1 MERKLNAA
9 DLMICNEIEP
19 MCIAGI
25 FGGLDSGVTESADSI
40 FLESACFNPTSVR
53 RTARRHGLNTDSS
66 FRFER
71 GVDPNGCMYALKLAA
86 LMVKELAG
94 GEICGEPVDIYPSP
108 VAPYPVELSY
118 DEITCL
124 LGIEIPAETV
134 DSILASLEIEIT
146 GRSADGKTL
155 SLAVPTYRV
164 DVRRPCDII
173 EDLLRIYGY
182 NNVPMT
188 TTVHSSLAYK
198 TLTDRAD
205 DMMKTVA
212 EQLTAAGFNE
222 ILNNSLTAEAYYQGL
237 ETMPAEHCVK
247 LLNPLSQDLNV
258 MRQSLLFGGLEAIA
272 HNVNRRSEDLS
283 FYEFGNVYFLDPGL
297 EPTADRPLAPYSE
310 GSRIA
315 LWMTGNSRKGNWTH
329 PAEEA
334 TAYDLRA
341 HIDNIFARLG
351 ITRRELSFKPV
362 ADEIFATALSVST
375 RSGKQLGRLGIVRP
389 DVARRCEV
397 RQTVFFAEFDWK
409 ALVALAVKRNVTYT
423 PLPKT
428 HPVKRDLSLLIDSSV
443 SMADIEQVVHESERN
458 ILREVALFDVY
469 EGKNLPAGKKS
480 YAISL
485 ILQDNEKTLQDKYI
499 DQVMSRIIG
508 NLEKK
513 LGAQL
518 R

>member
-1 MERKLNAA
+1 
-9 DLMICNEIEP
+9 
-19 MCIAGI
+19 
-25 FGGLDSGVTESADSI
+25 
-40 FLESACFNPTSVR
+40 
-53 RTARRHGLNTDSS
+53 
-66 FRFER
+66 
-71 GVDPNGCMYALKLAA
+71 
-86 LMVKELAG
+86 
-94 GEICGEPVDIYPSP
+94 
-108 VAPYPVELSY
+108 
-118 DEITCL
+118 
-124 LGIEIPAETV
+124 
-134 DSILASLEIEIT
+134 
-146 GRSADGKTL
+146 
-155 SLAVPTYRV
+155 
-164 DVRRPCDII
+164 
-173 EDLLRIYGY
+173 
-182 NNVPMT
+182 
-188 TTVHSSLAYK
+188 
-198 TLTDRAD
+198 
-205 DMMKTVA
+205 
-212 EQLTAAGFNE
+212 
-222 ILNNSLTAEAYYQGL
+222 
-237 ETMPAEHCVK
+237 
-247 LLNPLSQDLNV
+247 
-258 MRQSLLFGGLEAIA
+258 
-272 HNVNRRSEDLS
+272 
-283 FYEFGNVYFLDPGL
+283 
-297 EPTADRPLAPYSE
+297 
-310 GSRIA
+310 
-315 LWMTGNSRKGNWTH
+315 MTGNSRKGNWTH